1 MDNDSLSDSLRQ
13 KYNKR
18 ITHQI
23 KHAANSDS
31 LAQEPGNHIKQRVKG
46 QKKESTNHKLT
57 HTRIKIDCIK

>member
-46 QKKESTNHKLT
+46 QKKSQQITN
-57 HTRIKIDCIK
+57 